1 MFSFLDQVRHARD
14 AAELEHL
21 FSQALADLGFRQ
33 WAYQV
38 VHADTIVD
46 EEPLILT
53 TYPEEWHAHY
63 AASGYHLIDPVVRLG
78 PRQVT
83 PFQWSALSFGIE
95 PTPDQQRMFDEAAEF
110 GVAEGVG
117 IPIHGPHG
125 ALAMAAMVTDE
136 PPESLARLMIETGH
150 EVHLIS
156 LAFHNALRDL
166 GGFGRARQAPM
177 QLSARERECLLW
189 YAKGKSMWEIAAILR
204 ISRRT
209 VDYYMENVRRKLG
222 TANSMEAVLRATMS
236 GLINP

>member
-1 MFSFLDQVRHARD
+1 MS
-14 AAELEHL
+14 ELEHL
-21 FSQALADLGFRQ
+21 FSQALADLGYRQ

-38 VHADTIVD
+38 VHADTIID
-46 EEPLILT
+46 EEPLIIT
-53 TYPEEWHAHY
+53 TFPEVWHAHY

-95 PTPDQQRMFDEAAEF
+95 PTPDQRRMFDEAEEF

-117 IPIHGPHG
+117 IPIHGPNG
-125 ALAMAAMVTDE
+125 ALAMASMVSDE
-136 PPESLARLMIETGH
+136 APEALTRLMAASGH
-150 EVHLIS
+150 EVHLMS

-166 GGFGRARQAPM
+166 GAFGRARPMPM
-177 QLSARERECLLW
+177 QLSPRERECLLW

-204 ISRRT
+204 IGHRT
-209 VDYYMENVRRKLG
+209 VHHYMENVRRKLG